1 MKKNN
6 IIILLFCFFIV
17 FLPAQA
23 MAMVQTT
30 GSASASMDSENKP
43 DTTPK
48 GFTYYSTRVAIY
60 CKYQYKKTVWS
71 IKRVDV
77 KKRSNRIDLCHRR
90 R

>member
-6 IIILLFCFFIV
+6 IIILLFFTMFFPI
-17 FLPAQA
+17 QA
-23 MAMVQTT
+23 TAMVQTQTT

-60 CKYQYKKTVWS
+60 CKYQYKKTV
-71 IKRVDV
+71 
-77 KKRSNRIDLCHRR
+77 
-90 R
+90 

>member
-6 IIILLFCFFIV
+6 IIILLFCFFTMLFPI
-17 FLPAQA
+17 QA
-23 MAMVQTT
+23 TAMVQIQTS

-60 CKYQYKKTVWS
+60 CKYQYKKTV
-71 IKRVDV
+71 
-77 KKRSNRIDLCHRR
+77 
-90 R
+90 